1 MSARDLATPGA
12 GSRVTRG
19 HDVAAI
25 GVERCESGDEAL
37 DLIGIS
43 ITVRPGV
50 TTAGDAT
57 RCDGAI
63 IAVAKKSHLVEA
75 VQHDTGG

>member
-1 MSARDLATPGA
+1 MAAPGA

-25 GVERCESGDEAL
+25 GFERCESGDEAL

-43 ITVRPGV
+43 ITVRLGV
-50 TTAGDAT
+50 MTTGDAT